1 MTILNPD
8 LDSSCSGVM
17 SANLRATS
25 ETHDRR
31 ALSSSVCTYLPGSD
45 ILLIV
50 LALCDSGWREAE
62 PSIELTL

>member
-31 ALSSSVCTYLPGSD
+31 ALATSVCTYLQGRD
-45 ILLIV
+45 VLFHV
-50 LALCDSGWREAE
+50 LALRDICLREAE
-62 PSIELTL
+62 PSTELTL